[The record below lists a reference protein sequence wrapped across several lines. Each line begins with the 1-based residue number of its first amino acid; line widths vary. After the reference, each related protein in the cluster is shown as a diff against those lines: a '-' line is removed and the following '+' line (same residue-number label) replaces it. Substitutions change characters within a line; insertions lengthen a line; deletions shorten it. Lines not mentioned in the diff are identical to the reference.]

1 MTALLVDRTLGGL
14 MLRRLLPA
22 AILIPIALTWL
33 HLLSKR
39 VGLLENDTGEALFA
53 LVQVVIFAGLIWWYA
68 GLLRRTDTDRIQVEA
83 ALRLSEERFE
93 KAFRASPEALV
104 ISHMATGQI
113 IEVNER
119 WDQIFGFSPEETVG
133 QSSLALKLF
142 ENPVDRQRAV
152 DIIRTQG
159 SLRDFELTVRPKS
172 GRQRHISI
180 SAEMMEID
188 NERCLLTMIADITER
203 KQAEAEV
210 RRLNQELEQR
220 VVERTAQLEAANKEL
235 EAFAYSVSHDL
246 RAPLR
251 SIDGFSQALLEDYAG
266 NLDAEGQRFLQR
278 VRAASQRMAQLID
291 DLLALSRITRSEMI
305 FQSVNLS
312 TIASKV
318 AEELRQSDPERQVE
332 FVIAEELAV
341 YGDAR
346 LLQVAVENLLG
357 NAWKFTGNH
366 ARARIEVGAVEQ
378 AGQTVYF
385 VRDDGAGFD
394 MAYADKLFGAF
405 QRLHGMNEFPGTGI
419 GLATVQRVIHR
430 HGGQIWAEGGVE
442 KGATFY
448 FTLEKER

>member
-1 MTALLVDRTLGGL
+1 
-14 MLRRLLPA
+14 
-22 AILIPIALTWL
+22 
-33 HLLSKR
+33 
-39 VGLLENDTGEALFA
+39 
-53 LVQVVIFAGLIWWYA
+53 
-68 GLLRRTDTDRIQVEA
+68 
-83 ALRLSEERFE
+83 
-93 KAFRASPEALV
+93 
-104 ISHMATGQI
+104 MATGQI

-291 DLLALSRITRSEMI
+291 DLLALSRITRGEMI
-305 FQSVNLS
+305 YQTINLS
-312 TIASKV
+312 AIAGKAV
-318 AEELRQSDPERQVE
+318 EELRQSDPERQVE

-366 ARARIEVGAVEQ
+366 AQARIEVGAMEQ
-378 AGQTVYF
+378 DGQTVYF

-448 FTLEKER
+448 FTIEKER